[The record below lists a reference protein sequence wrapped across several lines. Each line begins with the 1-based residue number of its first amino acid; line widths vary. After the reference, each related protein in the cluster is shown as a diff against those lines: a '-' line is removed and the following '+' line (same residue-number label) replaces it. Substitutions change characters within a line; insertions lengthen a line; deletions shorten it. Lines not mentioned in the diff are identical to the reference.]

1 MPWRNHAQGS
11 KHRHFSY
18 PSTWRCGVNPG
29 RFGGACGRR
38 SGLQCRGCGRPFA
51 CHSLLR
57 LTQPGVRGS
66 ACCRFGES
74 ATGRPDNCHQ
84 SRKPAA
90 NPAGGAARADR
101 SQAQPRPIRNTRA
114 AAHPEHAPRPPR
126 TRAFPDR
133 ECRSGYVTPGAFLNR
148 CTSCNIALQPS
159 TYTPVF
165 RAIPQAG
172 PPYRRSSPRNR
183 TRKTGLRTHW
193 HHQHHHPV
201 RRANWNAMKPQIQ
214 CVLTP

>member
-11 KHRHFSY
+11 KHRHFNY

-38 SGLQCRGCGRPFA
+38 SGLQCRGCGRPLA

-57 LTQPGVRGS
+57 LAQPGVRGS

-101 SQAQPRPIRNTRA
+101 SQAQPRPIRNTRGA
-114 AAHPEHAPRPPR
+114 THPKHAPRPPGTRAARPTRNTRRGPTGTRAARPIRNTRGAAHPEHARRGPSG
-126 TRAFPDR
+126 TRAARPHPEHARRGPTRNTRGAAPPEHALSPIASAD
-133 ECRSGYVTPGAFLNR
+133 PG
-148 CTSCNIALQPS
+148 
-159 TYTPVF
+159 
-165 RAIPQAG
+165 
-172 PPYRRSSPRNR
+172 
-183 TRKTGLRTHW
+183 K
-193 HHQHHHPV
+193 
-201 RRANWNAMKPQIQ
+201 
-214 CVLTP
+214 